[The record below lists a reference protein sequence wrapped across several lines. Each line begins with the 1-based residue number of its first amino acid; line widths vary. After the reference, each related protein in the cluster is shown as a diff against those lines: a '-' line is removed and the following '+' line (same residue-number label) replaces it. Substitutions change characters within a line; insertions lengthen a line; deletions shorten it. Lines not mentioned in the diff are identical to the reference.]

1 VPSPTKTF
9 KDKEKTMTAWE
20 IFYQGRYHARKNKK
34 LWFLL
39 WLVNALMAAIAAL
52 PVFALLSAELDHSLS
67 AAPMMHRFNIDFVAE
82 LFFKYYDAQPYMVF
96 SVMALAVVY
105 TVVTLLTT
113 GGTLAVFTSTER
125 RFNAPLFFRGCGLYF
140 WRFFRLLI
148 LALIFYGIFVVGF
161 NNLLERLLTSLTR
174 TWTQEKFVLLLA
186 WMRLLTVAFLFLV
199 VNMIFDY
206 AKVRMAVEEKR
217 SAVGSTVQS
226 IKFVFKNFRKTF
238 ALFLFCVLMGLI
250 IIAIYNPLEQWL
262 PQNGKRGVILV
273 FLLQE
278 LFILARIYVRLT
290 FFSGEVLLYDEMM
303 RQSLLPV
310 AGSFVAE
317 PTPGIPI
324 SGGIGPLPPHAG
336 EGSGPAPV
344 PSV

>member
-1 VPSPTKTF
+1 
-9 KDKEKTMTAWE
+9 MTAWE

-67 AAPMMHRFNIDFVAE
+67 AAPMMDRFNLDFMAE
-82 LFFKYYDAQPYMVF
+82 LFFKYYDANPYIVF
-96 SVMALAVVY
+96 SVMTLALVY

-113 GGTLAVFTSTER
+113 GGTLAVFASTER
-125 RFNAPLFFRGCGLYF
+125 RFNAPLFFRGCGVYF

-161 NNLLERLLTSLTR
+161 NNLLARLLTFLTR
-174 TWTQEKFVLLLA
+174 TWTQEKFVLLLS

-206 AKVRMAVEEKR
+206 AKVRMVIDDKR
-217 SAVGSTVQS
+217 SAVGSTVKS
-226 IKFVFKNFRKTF
+226 IKFVLKNFRKTF

-278 LFILARIYVRLT
+278 LFILARVYVRLT

-303 RQSLLPV
+303 RPSLVP
-310 AGSFVAE
+310 AEGSFVAE
-317 PTPGIPI
+317 PTPGIPVP
-324 SGGIGPLPPHAG
+324 GGIGPLPPHAG
-336 EGSGPAPV
+336 EGSNPAPI